1 MSSTFAPTS
10 STVAEVLEDARAMRL
25 ASDDAERLILLR
37 ATEWA
42 AAHPVDGPHDTGAFE
57 IVEADEFRV
66 QTLPQM
72 AYDAGAEFA
81 LAIGMS
87 HEAGDRLI
95 HESMELRHRLPL
107 VWERLA
113 RGELTAWRAR
123 RIAQMTIGHPDDV
136 AAHVDAAVVQ
146 VAHKVG
152 LITLERLIDE
162 AMLVLYPEQRE
173 QQQLEELDKRHVT
186 LDSNFSHT
194 GLARM
199 QISGEMKDVLDFND
213 KINQISQILHSLGVP
228 ESHEVRR
235 AMAIGILADPAAA
248 LDLINGTTISR
259 KPSKKMTL
267 VVHLSRD
274 AIEGTYIVGRLEKGR
289 VPLLVPQIREWAGRG
304 DTHLT
309 VTPVIDLSEHENVEQ
324 YELPDRLK
332 LRIDARDHVCVFPF
346 CNRVA
351 TRCDHDHTIPFHEGG
366 ASCECNVAAL
376 CRRHHRMKTHR
387 GWSYSVLELGTYLW
401 LSPAG
406 RSYFRDNTGS
416 TDVTGDHPPDPGD
429 GCFRRPSSGSPP
441 SDGSV
446 KHRKNP
452 DS

>member
-1 MSSTFAPTS
+1 MSSTFAPAS
-10 STVAEVLEDARAMRL
+10 STVAEVLEDARTLRL

-42 AAHPVDGPHDTGAFE
+42 AAHPVNGPHDTGAFE
-57 IVEADEFRV
+57 IVEVDEFRV

-81 LAIGMS
+81 LAIGLS

-95 HESMELRHRLPL
+95 HEAMELRHRLPL

-113 RGELTAWRAR
+113 RGEITAWRAR

-136 AAHVDAAVVQ
+136 AAHVDAAVVN

-162 AMLVLYPEQRE
+162 AMLKLYPEQRE
-173 QQQLEELDKRHVT
+173 QEQIEELDKRHVD

-199 QISGEMKDVLDFND
+199 QISGDMKDVLDFND
-213 KINQISQILHSLGVP
+213 KINQISQILNGLGVP
-228 ESHEVRR
+228 ESHDVRR

-248 LDLINGTTISR
+248 LDLINGTADSTSR
-259 KPSKKMTL
+259 RPSKKMTL
-267 VVHLSRD
+267 VVHISQD
-274 AIEGTYIVGRLEKGR
+274 AIEGTGIVGRLEKGR
-289 VPLLVPQIREWAGRG
+289 VPLLVQQICDWAGRD

-309 VTPVIDLSEHENVEQ
+309 VTPVIDLAGHENVEQ

-332 LRIDARDHVCVFPF
+332 ARIDARDHICVFPY
-346 CNRVA
+346 CSRA
-351 TRCDHDHTIPFHEGG
+351 AKRCDHDHRVPHEQGG

-387 GWSYSVLELGTYLW
+387 GWNYTVLEPGAYLW
-401 LSPAG
+401 RSPAG
-406 RSYFRDNTGS
+406 RVYFRDNTGS
-416 TDVTGDHPPDPGD
+416 TDITPEARANPGD
-429 GCFRRPSSGSPP
+429 GCFRRPSTDPP
-441 SDGSV
+441 PTSNST
-446 KHRKNP
+446 
-452 DS
+452 